1 VSETPAEPLLIEYAT
16 RVADEIPSSV
26 SLKFDSM
33 SKAKFENN
41 NSNTFKNVDHPSNGL
56 SINLGPSPTD
66 YLGVPKRLQADEV
79 QSSLASTYETSVN
92 IFG

>member
-16 RVADEIPSSV
+16 RVTDEIPSSV
-26 SLKFDSM
+26 SIKFDSM

-41 NSNTFKNVDHPSNGL
+41 NSNTPKNVDHPLNGF
-56 SINLGPSPTD
+56 SVNLGPSPTD
-66 YLGVPKRLQADEV
+66 YLGIPKRLEADEV
-79 QSSLASTYETSVN
+79 QSSPASTSETSVN